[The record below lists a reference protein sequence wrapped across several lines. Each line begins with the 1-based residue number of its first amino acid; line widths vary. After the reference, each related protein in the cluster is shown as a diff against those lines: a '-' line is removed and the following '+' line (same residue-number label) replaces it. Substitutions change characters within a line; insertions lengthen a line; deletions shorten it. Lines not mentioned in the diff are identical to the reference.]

1 MTLAGHYWTI
11 APSLLHGWLPRPPPP
26 WQPWS
31 TVLDDPRVGA
41 VALSGK
47 LSARAHDCE
56 SACLIVVHGLG
67 GSPDANYC
75 ERAAWAAERRSISCL
90 RLSLRGADRKGED
103 FYHAG
108 LAADLEAAVA
118 SQALAGFERLYVLG
132 YSLGGHVS
140 LRFALATGDRRVRAV
155 AAVCAPLDLERSAQ
169 AIDRATAFIYR
180 RHVLAGLKDIYRAV
194 AARRSVPTPLARVLA
209 ARALREWDSLTV
221 VPRFGFDSAEHY
233 YTEMSV
239 GPRLA
244 ELQVPSLLVQSLSDP
259 MVPPWTY
266 EPHLARPAPKLE
278 VHRVPTGGHV
288 GFPERVKLSD
298 AAESALEPQ
307 LIDWLLQR

>member
-1 MTLAGHYWTI
+1 
-11 APSLLHGWLPRPPPP
+11 
-26 WQPWS
+26 
-31 TVLDDPRVGA
+31 
-41 VALSGK
+41 
-47 LSARAHDCE
+47 
-56 SACLIVVHGLG
+56 
-67 GSPDANYC
+67 
-75 ERAAWAAERRSISCL
+75 
-90 RLSLRGADRKGED
+90 
-103 FYHAG
+103 
-108 LAADLEAAVA
+108 
-118 SQALAGFERLYVLG
+118 
-132 YSLGGHVS
+132 
-140 LRFALATGDRRVRAV
+140 
-155 AAVCAPLDLERSAQ
+155 
-169 AIDRATAFIYR
+169 
-180 RHVLAGLKDIYRAV
+180 
-194 AARRSVPTPLARVLA
+194 VLA